1 MKEGERKQSAASSP
15 QEFNENLQKNRQ
27 TRTPTSLLSLQL
39 DACLLS
45 MQLPTVPLSGRQTM
59 SYTRHSERAT
69 LQVFST
75 ARLLAPATCGSA
87 GLCRAGCTDSEL
99 PLEKDSD
106 REGTGGS
113 SPLPVCL
120 AWASGEL
127 WLVFL
132 NLSSTCIRELEDM
145 ASC

>member
-1 MKEGERKQSAASSP
+1 MSPIKTFNNKTNDKNPARSLPAA
-15 QEFNENLQKNRQ
+15 Q
-27 TRTPTSLLSLQL
+27 RTPPSCSRQMSTSPLL
-39 DACLLS
+39 
-45 MQLPTVPLSGRQTM
+45 GETM
-59 SYTRHSERAT
+59 SYAWHSEA
-69 LQVFST
+69 
-75 ARLLAPATCGSA
+75 AAATCGSA

-145 ASC
+145 APC